1 MKKFLKLALLV
12 GGIAAVAKLV
22 GAKKAEWA
30 GLTESE
36 VRAKLDARLPDRMP
50 PEKQTAVADKVV
62 TKMRDK
68 GVLRE
73 EAETPEP
80 DSNGGVAVATD
91 EDEAKAEETSDVE
104 ATEEADSN

>member
-1 MKKFLKLALLV
+1 M
-12 GGIAAVAKLV
+12 
-22 GAKKAEWA
+22 
-30 GLTESE
+30 
-36 VRAKLDARLPDRMP
+36 RA
-50 PEKQTAVADKVV
+50 
-62 TKMRDK
+62 DK